1 MRRALGAPIVI
12 GSLLV
17 TACVQRPPPIKSPM
31 TATDLSGAPQCTWTD
46 GIDPAGNPSC
56 SDGCT
61 WDAAEKKCAPI
72 PPPKKVDVP
81 PNGA

>member
-1 MRRALGAPIVI
+1 MRRAAGALIAI
-12 GSLLV
+12 GCLLV

-31 TATDLSGAPQCTWTD
+31 TATGSDAECTWSD
-46 GIDPAGNPSC
+46 GIDPNGNPSC

-61 WDAAEKKCAPI
+61 WDAAVKKCAPT

-81 PNGA
+81 PNGT